1 MDCRSPGRLAQALQR
16 ERQGRSL
23 SAREMHMHSRNTP
36 LVATIAL
43 GALALAANAYAV
55 LSGALLPLHRFIN

>member
-1 MDCRSPGRLAQALQR
+1 MR
-16 ERQGRSL
+16 
-23 SAREMHMHSRNTP
+23 MHSRNIP

-55 LSGALLPLHRFIN
+55 LSGALVPLHRFLN